1 MSALNTFNLLALG
14 HRGAGKT
21 VFLAGSYA
29 ASRPSRKLTQSWRLW
44 FDCQDISAQ
53 KNLEELL
60 SGIART
66 GRYPPPTMKV
76 TSFRFQ
82 LQRRN
87 LWGAETLCQ
96 FRWSDIP
103 GEICS
108 FANPYFQAILL
119 RSHGGCLFIDAPSLA
134 RHGSTYLETLESLI
148 RQIEVISAHVNH
160 QGIRFPFALILTKCD
175 SLQSLLGQSAPSNSH
190 SVLQLQENLQP
201 LLNRLNRSQAHYQI
215 FYSSIPIN
223 ASTGMSSLE
232 STRAAMPFLW
242 LTSELRSLYR
252 WQEPKSLAAELE
264 QLFHKTDKVLPD
276 LVSQNVVSQQRLQRS
291 ESLYRWF
298 AAGVVALVLAIGV
311 RLISKQEKTPAQQPL
326 NQFPAE
332 QSTSPTSAVDH

>member
-60 SGIART
+60 SGVART
-66 GRYPPPTMKV
+66 GRYPPPTLKV

-108 FANPYFQAILL
+108 FANPHFQEILL
-119 RSHGGCLFIDAPSLA
+119 RSHGGCLFIDAQSLA
-134 RHGSTYLETLESLI
+134 KHGSTYLETLESLI

-175 SLQSLLGQSAPSNSH
+175 SLQSLFGQSLSSNSH
-190 SVLQLQENLQP
+190 SVLQLQKNLQP
-201 LLNRLNRSQAHYQI
+201 LLNRLNLAQAHYQI
-215 FYSSIPIN
+215 FYSSIPIT
-223 ASTGMSSLE
+223 ASTGMAGLE
-232 STRAAMPFLW
+232 SARAAMPFLW

-252 WQEPKSLAAELE
+252 WQEPKSLAIKLE
-264 QLFHKTDKVLPD
+264 QLFHKTPKTLPD
-276 LVSQNVVSQQRLQRS
+276 LASQQVLAQQRS
-291 ESLYRWF
+291 RRSKSLYRWLF
-298 AAGVVALVLAIGV
+298 AGIVTLALAVGV
-311 RLISKQEKTPAQQPL
+311 RVISQQRSTPAQQPV
-326 NQFPAE
+326 NQLPPE
-332 QSTSPTSAVDH
+332 QVSQGNG